1 MPVRLPNP
9 ELDFVGQYNRLSA
22 SQVNT
27 WKACPRLWYYEKV
40 RRFVMPQIPILYVGR
55 AVEEAICKTLKES
68 PSLIVSSA
76 PADIYAPT
84 PLDDEGR
91 PDRNY
96 DKKWPAEQLLLLPD
110 SKWPTNSDSLLEW
123 ANQRVLS
130 HLAVCLEEMRIEW
143 SKHDRKAGDWGA
155 DVDIER
161 CERMAKNGIR
171 LHMDEVNS
179 CMTTVRQEEV
189 DAWRTGKRDF
199 WPAPDGRGYSMDV
212 HPLAQ
217 TGAVTLIE
225 AWEIARPWFVDPDAK
240 PFMMNAVHPEHWFQG
255 EYDLVYR
262 WGGQKKIVDIKA
274 SLGNS
279 DRSGDYVEQLRMYA
293 YLWWSTHD
301 KEHVDSLEI
310 WYLAADTIKTI
321 EVPSEMELE
330 KLGAELQ
337 SMWSQLREETPRIER
352 CPPNPAP
359 MRTFGPGGVPSD
371 EAPKMSRC
379 QRCDWSHICPGGE
392 FKDEHPNGGSFH
404 LPGLVTETE
413 GTPLDAIKTRHTVTG
428 QVHAIINGNRP
439 RITIAEGNSA
449 FADVQIQA
457 SEYKEGGP
465 TMPEDLK
472 KGDLVCVENAFF
484 QINYKGA
491 LILKVDPFAR
501 VVRMQEGDEEISLH
515 TPRARWNVIG
525 TVVYR
530 TEKRGVSARGD
541 WCRKGLMLM
550 DEFGSLKVEGWQ
562 ADWGTQYGML
572 KPGDRVV
579 ITNIGID
586 GWAASTKGEMYRSSR
601 LHILHD

>member
-1 MPVRLPNP
+1 MPVQLPNP

-68 PSLIVSSA
+68 PSLIVSLA

-143 SKHDRKAGDWGA
+143 SKHDRKAGDWEA

-199 WPAPDGRGYSMDV
+199 WPAPDGRGYSLDV

-301 KEHVDSLEI
+301 KQPVDSLEI

-321 EVPSEMELE
+321 EVPSEIELE
-330 KLGAELQ
+330 ELGAELQ

-457 SEYKEGGP
+457 SEYKDGGP

-586 GWAASTKGEMYRSSR
+586 GWAASTKGEIYRSSR

>member
-1 MPVRLPNP
+1 MPVQLPNP

-68 PSLIVSSA
+68 PSLIVSLA
-76 PADIYAPT
+76 PADTYAPT

-96 DKKWPAEQLLLLPD
+96 DKKWPAEQLLLLPN

-143 SKHDRKAGDWGA
+143 SKHDRKAGDWEA

-199 WPAPDGRGYSMDV
+199 WPAPDGRGYSLDV

-301 KEHVDSLEI
+301 KEPVDSLEI

-321 EVPSEMELE
+321 EVPSEIELE
-330 KLGAELQ
+330 ELGVELQ

-457 SEYKEGGP
+457 SEYKDGGP

>member
-143 SKHDRKAGDWGA
+143 SKHDRKAGDWEA

-301 KEHVDSLEI
+301 KEPVDSLEI

-371 EAPKMSRC
+371 EAPKVSRC

-392 FKDEHPNGGSFH
+392 FKDEQPNGGSFH

-586 GWAASTKGEMYRSSR
+586 GWAALTKGEMYRSSR

>member
-84 PLDDEGR
+84 PLDEEGR

-96 DKKWPAEQLLLLPD
+96 DKKWPAEQLLLLAD

-130 HLAVCLEEMRIEW
+130 HLTVCLEAMRIEW
-143 SKHDRKAGDWGA
+143 SKHDRKAGDWEA
-155 DVDIER
+155 DVDMDR
-161 CERMAKNGIR
+161 CERMARNGIR

-179 CMTTVRQEEV
+179 CMKTVRQEEV
-189 DAWRTGKRDF
+189 DAWRAGKRDF
-199 WPAPDGRGYSMDV
+199 WPAPDGRGYSIDV

-217 TGAVTLIE
+217 TGPVTLIE

-240 PFMMNAVHPEHWFQG
+240 PFTMNAVHPEHWFQG

-293 YLWWSTHD
+293 YLWWITHD
-301 KEHVDSLEI
+301 KEPVDSLEI

-321 EVPSEMELE
+321 EVPSEQELE
-330 KLGAELQ
+330 ELGAELH

-352 CPPNPAP
+352 CPPDPAP
-359 MRTFGPGGVPSD
+359 MRSFGPGGVPSD
-371 EAPKMSRC
+371 DAPKMSRC

-413 GTPLDAIKTRHTVTG
+413 GTPLDEIKTRHTVTG
-428 QVHAIINGNRP
+428 QVHAIISGNRP

-449 FADVQIQA
+449 FLQVL
-457 SEYKEGGP
+457 GHCWP
-465 TMPEDLK
+465 T
-472 KGDLVCVENAFF
+472 VFVF
-484 QINYKGA
+484 
-491 LILKVDPFAR
+491 
-501 VVRMQEGDEEISLH
+501 
-515 TPRARWNVIG
+515 
-525 TVVYR
+525 
-530 TEKRGVSARGD
+530 
-541 WCRKGLMLM
+541 
-550 DEFGSLKVEGWQ
+550 
-562 ADWGTQYGML
+562 
-572 KPGDRVV
+572 
-579 ITNIGID
+579 
-586 GWAASTKGEMYRSSR
+586 
-601 LHILHD
+601 

>member
-1 MPVRLPNP
+1 MPVQLPNP

-143 SKHDRKAGDWGA
+143 SKHDRKAGDWEA

-199 WPAPDGRGYSMDV
+199 WPAPDGRGYSLDV

-301 KEHVDSLEI
+301 KEPVDSLEI

-321 EVPSEMELE
+321 EVPSEIELE
-330 KLGAELQ
+330 ELGAELQ

-352 CPPNPAP
+352 CPPDPAP
-359 MRTFGPGGVPSD
+359 MRSFGPGGVPSD

-457 SEYKEGGP
+457 SEYKDGGP

-586 GWAASTKGEMYRSSR
+586 GWAASTKGEIYRSSR

>member
-1 MPVRLPNP
+1 MPVQLPNP

-68 PSLIVSSA
+68 PSLIVSLA
-76 PADIYAPT
+76 PADTYAPT

-96 DKKWPAEQLLLLPD
+96 DKKWPAEQLLLLPN

-143 SKHDRKAGDWGA
+143 SKHDRKAGDWEA

-199 WPAPDGRGYSMDV
+199 WPAPDGRGYSLDV

-301 KEHVDSLEI
+301 KEPVDSLEI

-321 EVPSEMELE
+321 EVPSQIELE
-330 KLGAELQ
+330 ELGVELQ

-457 SEYKEGGP
+457 SEYKDGGP